1 MCPSPITEAKNFVLG
16 QRERRRKRLAVPPLP
31 LPGRTGNWKYL
42 RPEELAGFKNLLF
55 AARCIV
61 EGHYAGKHKSPYKG
75 SAPEFVDYRQY
86 HPGDELRSIDWK
98 AYAKTDRY
106 YVKLFEKETDM
117 NCYILLDASASMAF
131 DGRVA
136 AAPRS
141 PSTLSKLAYASYLTA
156 ALTYLMVKQGDK
168 VGLTVFDRKIR
179 THHAPGG
186 TFSHMHSLLNV
197 LEHTQPG
204 DRTSISKTLERTFGL
219 FRRRGLLIV
228 ISDLIDDPEAIFR
241 ALNMY
246 SHRNFEIII
255 FHVLHQDEYRL
266 PSFPNA
272 NFIDSESYD
281 ELTCMP
287 ADIRESYELQIQEFI
302 ATMANMSRARGIDYN
317 FVSTATPYSDIL
329 EKYLHRRKTV
339 AMRAARRGTAR

>member
-1 MCPSPITEAKNFVLG
+1 MCPNPITEVKNFVLG
-16 QRERRRKRLAVPPLP
+16 RREKLRKRRAVPPP
-31 LPGRTGNWKYL
+31 LPGRTRTWKYL
-42 RPEELAGFKNLLF
+42 RPDELAGFENLFF
-55 AARCIV
+55 AARRIV

-86 HPGDELRSIDWK
+86 HPGDEMRTIDWK

-131 DGRVA
+131 DGRA
-136 AAPRS
+136 ADAPRD
-141 PSTLSKLAYASYLTA
+141 PSNLSKLAYASYLTA

-197 LEHTQPG
+197 LENTQPG
-204 DRTSISKTLERTFGL
+204 DQTSISKTLERASGL

-228 ISDLIDDPEAIFR
+228 ISDLLDDPEAVFR
-241 ALNMY
+241 ALSMY

-255 FHVLHQDEYRL
+255 FHVLHEDEYSL

-272 NFIDSESYD
+272 NFIDSESYA

-287 ADIRESYELQIQEFI
+287 ADIRESYALQIQEFI
-302 ATMANMSRARGIDYN
+302 ATMETMSRARGIDYN
-317 FVSTATPYSDIL
+317 FVSTATPYSAVL
-329 EKYLHRRKTV
+329 EKYLHRRKALSNRST
-339 AMRAARRGTAR
+339 RSGTFR